1 MLINDNA
8 ENIEEYGEKYIDTGA
23 GFLLSAN
30 QKRYKPREAAPE
42 EIMDTDLCD
51 NCELPFENSYLRK
64 HYSELVCDECKDDE
78 KYPLMTLSE
87 VKTEYVLNDN
97 HLKREPALKFILKK
111 NPHNPSW
118 GEMKLFLLPQV
129 ESRALE
135 IHESWEKLEEV
146 KSNFAR
152 KELNLIWTFQ
162 RSAKSSVFSANK
174 NSLTK
179 SFRN

>member
-1 MLINDNA
+1 
-8 ENIEEYGEKYIDTGA
+8 
-23 GFLLSAN
+23 
-30 QKRYKPREAAPE
+30 
-42 EIMDTDLCD
+42 MDTDLCD

-64 HYSELVCDECKDDE
+64 HYNALVCDECKDDE

-97 HLKREPALKFILKK
+97 HLKRDPALKFILKK

-129 ESRALE
+129 ETRALE
-135 IHESWEKLEEV
+135 IHESWEKLEEL
-146 KSNFAR
+146 KSNLP
-152 KELNLIWTFQ
+152 KLSQIKPFQ
-162 RSAKSSVFSANK
+162 RSVKTNEFSVNK

-179 SFRN
+179 SFKN

>member
-8 ENIEEYGEKYIDTGA
+8 ENLEEYAEKYIDTGA

-30 QKRYKPREAAPE
+30 QKRYKPKEATPE

-64 HYSELVCDECKDDE
+64 HYGALVCDECKDDE

-87 VKTEYVLNDN
+87 VKTEYLLNDN
-97 HLKREPALKFILKK
+97 MLRRDPPLRFILKK

-129 ESRALE
+129 WV
-135 IHESWEKLEEV
+135 H
-146 KSNFAR
+146 
-152 KELNLIWTFQ
+152 
-162 RSAKSSVFSANK
+162 
-174 NSLTK
+174 
-179 SFRN
+179 